1 MTVRNLA
8 IRLSV
13 TEGSKVK
20 AELRD
25 IGESGEKS
33 LKATSKN
40 PL

>member
-13 TEGSKVK
+13 TEGGKVK

-25 IGESGEKS
+25 IGESG
-33 LKATSKN
+33 
-40 PL
+40 